1 MIKDGRIGLVGYLI
15 GIIIS
20 IAVTLIVVQTFVVE
34 REQRGCNRRQP
45 IFREIESAFHQAG
58 LSIHPTNANATRL
71 RHEMLMHAKAIDK
84 RIVRNCAK
92 AYPPIVP
99 FVR

>member
-1 MIKDGRIGLVGYLI
+1 MIKDGHIGLVGYII

-20 IAVTLIVVQTFVVE
+20 IVVTLIIVQAFVVK
-34 REQRGCNRRQP
+34 RDQAGCNRRQP
-45 IFREIESAFHQAG
+45 IFREIETAFHQAG

-84 RIVRNCAK
+84 RIVRDCAK